1 MNDTAENTTRS
12 PAGAYR
18 PTLNYYH
25 PNARG
30 TGCAVR
36 FELHPAHDNV
46 GGSIFATLAR
56 QRSVGGMNGGQRVFP
71 SFDWTNR
78 ICVKLDMSD
87 LSQMLQVF
95 RGMLE
100 SVGDGKG
107 LFHSS
112 ESASTI
118 IRLEHRIEPV
128 PGYLFD
134 VRKKTN
140 SDDVSSCGLV
150 FSPTEALGLSLAIE
164 QSMGYIAF
172 GIPKVMPRERPL
184 AAPTPSAEPLAA
196 TGTEGPLP
204 F

>member
-1 MNDTAENTTRS
+1 MNVTNENADRTTS
-12 PAGAYR
+12 GAYR
-18 PTLNYYH
+18 PTLSYYH

-46 GGSIFATLAR
+46 GGSIFATFAR

-71 SFDWTNR
+71 SFDWANR
-78 ICVKLDMSD
+78 ICVKLDIAD
-87 LSQMLQVF
+87 LSQMLEVF

-100 SVGDGKG
+100 SMGDGKG

-112 ESASTI
+112 ENASTI
-118 IRLEHRIEPV
+118 IRLEHRIEPS
-128 PGYLFD
+128 PGYLFE
-134 VRKKTN
+134 VRRKAGSAEAT
-140 SDDVSSCGLV
+140 SCGLI

-172 GIPKVMPRERPL
+172 GIPQVRPRERGGVVP
-184 AAPTPSAEPLAA
+184 PTSAEPLAA